1 VNDRMPGYQSVA
13 SVPENTLL
21 LGFQADIA
29 QDEMGVAEHPLLGAP
44 LAGLDIDA
52 EYSL

>member
-1 VNDRMPGYQSVA
+1 MPGYQSVA
-13 SVPENTLL
+13 SVPEIALL
-21 LGFQADIA
+21 PGFQAEIA
-29 QDEMGVAEHPLLGAP
+29 QNEMQVAVHPLLDSV

>member
-1 VNDRMPGYQSVA
+1 MQGYQSVA
-13 SVPENTLL
+13 NVPEVTLL
-21 LGFQADIA
+21 SGFQAEFA
-29 QDEMGVAEHPLLGAP
+29 QDEMGVAEHPLLGVP